1 MNPADSTGRGD
12 AIKAT
17 NAFIDMMTPSNMNRS
32 EGQTGKKIKREEE
45 EEEEKK
51 KTDKELHILY
61 ANSNGIRNKIKSLET
76 TMKETEC
83 DIAFITETK
92 GEPPIITG
100 YKWYTKNRQT

>member
-45 EEEEKK
+45 EEKIK
-51 KTDKELHILY
+51 NKRQ
-61 ANSNGIRNKIKSLET
+61 IRNYT
-76 TMKETEC
+76 YYMPTATES
-83 DIAFITETK
+83 ETK
-92 GEPPIITG
+92 S
-100 YKWYTKNRQT
+100 KA